1 MRKADQNAVT
11 VTIETPGGLNSQT
24 SKCEEVSV
32 LALITDRVRG
42 TQTYLDSLFTDELVA
57 FFADKVQSDFCPNIM
72 AEYYAELENNRNLT
86 HDLQSARTSIDLL
99 NKDKD
104 DLKTLAKHE
113 IEKRDKVIEEK
124 NALLNVRQIALAEA
138 CMQKNE
144 FMRER
149 DSLAEQVKSLKVML
163 FDLQNKVAA

>member
-42 TQTYLDSLFTDELVA
+42 TQTYLDSLFTDELTA
-57 FFADKVQSDFCPNIM
+57 FFADKVQNDFCPNIM
-72 AEYYAELENNRNLT
+72 AEYYAEMENNRNLT

-113 IEKRDKVIEEK
+113 IEKRDKTIAFKEGYINELGE
-124 NALLNVRQIALAEA
+124 ALANVRREHREVIQERMTLSAEVT
-138 CMQKNE
+138 
-144 FMRER
+144 R
-149 DSLAEQVKSLKVML
+149 LKVML
-163 FDLQNKVAA
+163 FDLQNTVAA